1 MIATLAYIGAVQL
14 SAEGLDELIK
24 QGIVPELVCTLHPH
38 LAYRHSDYADLR
50 PIAEANGIPL
60 LYVDNI
66 NTLDVMTALRDLQP
80 DYIFVIGWSQI
91 IKSELLHLPQKSTV
105 GFHFAY
111 LPRNRGRAAI
121 PWAILNQEKEAGV
134 SLMHLDE
141 GIDSGNLVTQ
151 RSYPVEPDETSET
164 LYKKVCGGLRQMM
177 GEVASLLQ
185 RGVELPSIPQD
196 HSRAT
201 YLAKRTADDGW
212 IDWEKSAS
220 DIERIIRANGHPY
233 PGAFTIYDNQRL
245 IIWKARRRVSYN
257 QTGTIGQ
264 VLAVNEDGSVIV
276 QCGSGWL
283 DLLEVQRDED
293 TPSSAGQ
300 CFKRIHERL
309 GINIYQLWKAH
320 RELTDKIEEL
330 AKKQLI

>member
-111 LPRNRGRAAI
+111 LPR
-121 PWAILNQEKEAGV
+121 
-134 SLMHLDE
+134 
-141 GIDSGNLVTQ
+141 
-151 RSYPVEPDETSET
+151 
-164 LYKKVCGGLRQMM
+164 RQMM